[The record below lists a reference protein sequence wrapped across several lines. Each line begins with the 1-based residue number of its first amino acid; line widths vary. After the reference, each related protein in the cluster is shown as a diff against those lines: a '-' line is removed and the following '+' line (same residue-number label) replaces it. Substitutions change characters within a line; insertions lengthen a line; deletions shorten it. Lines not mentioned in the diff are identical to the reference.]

1 MLHRLKAFR
10 FLMYLVF
17 KAHEVYCK
25 QITQENDVIP
35 FLCSTYLERKLSFF
49 VLLNQITFR
58 GDLFTFSC
66 LIYYILL
73 HLMFHFI
80 LLKSDSDAFILSSFA
95 FNL

>member
-1 MLHRLKAFR
+1 
-10 FLMYLVF
+10 MYLVF

-35 FLCSTYLERKLSFF
+35 FLCSTYLERKHSFF

-58 GDLFTFSC
+58 DDLFTFSC

-73 HLMFHFI
+73 YLLFYFI

-95 FNL
+95 FNA